1 MSKSTAEN
9 SKATRFQPGRSGNP
23 AGRPKG
29 ARNKSK
35 LIAEDML
42 EQKVT
47 EIFDKLLGRALDDSA
62 AAMRRRVDRTA
73 PLRRGCIRF
82 DLPDLRAPNGVDDA
96 KAALIAAVA
105 DGQVPPSETKRMI
118 RLFEAFRSTLEDEKA
133 AARHAA
139 RGRRQRPDGLPAVE
153 QAGRMKQEAERKGT
167 VPKAVAQPS
176 QRRKGGGKPTNENQ
190 DINRYEQ
197 AEAPFRSGHP
207 INPIASA
214 APSISVTGA
223 LPPAPKPVDD
233 RPAANAERA
242 GLPRRVTI
250 KKVGTYQIGKCR
262 YGAYSVN

>member
-9 SKATRFQPGRSGNP
+9 SNSTRFQPGRSGNP

-29 ARNKSK
+29 ARNKPK
-35 LIAEDML
+35 LFTEEML

-47 EIFDKLLGRALDDSA
+47 EIFDRLLGRALDDSA
-62 AAMRRRVDRTA
+62 AAMRRRLDRTA

-82 DLPDLRAPNGVDDA
+82 DLPDLRAPNGVDNA

-105 DGQVPPSETKRMI
+105 AGQVPPSETKRMI
-118 RLFEAFRSTLEDEKA
+118 RLFEAFRSTLHDEKA
-133 AARHAA
+133 AA
-139 RGRRQRPDGLPAVE
+139 GRETKERLRLRDGLPAAE
-153 QAGRMKQEAERKGT
+153 RAGRTEREAEPEGT
-167 VPKAVAQPS
+167 VREAMAQPP
-176 QRRKGGGKPTNENQ
+176 QRMKGGGKPTYENP
-190 DINRYEQ
+190 DINRCEQ

-207 INPIASA
+207 INSIASA
-214 APSISVTGA
+214 APSVSVTGA

-242 GLPRRVTI
+242 GLPGRVTI